1 MNLFWRG
8 LEFVIGAIFIFAGI
22 VKVLDPLQF
31 ANDIDNFHM
40 LPWALSVRLAFYLP
54 WLEIMCGLAL
64 ILRRFYTGSLAILAA
79 LALVFIG
86 ALVSARVR
94 GLDIKCGCFG
104 RAIDNIGFA
113 SHLLMNLAIVA
124 AIALILRRVNLLR
137 DRR

>member
-8 LEFVIGAIFIFAGI
+8 LDFVIGGIFVFAGI
-22 VKVLDPLQF
+22 LKVLDPLQF
-31 ANDIDNFHM
+31 ANDIDNFHL

-54 WLEIMCGLAL
+54 WLEIICGLAL
-64 ILRRFYTGSLAILAA
+64 ILRRLRTGALAILAA
-79 LALVFIG
+79 LTLVFIG

-104 RAIDNIGFA
+104 RAIDNMGFA
-113 SHLLMNLAIVA
+113 SHLLMNLVILA

-137 DRR
+137 DPR